1 MTVHV
6 VLNFFLRISASVLV
20 KDALKERP
28 DPEIST
34 WVILTSRRRSRTVQV
49 ECVSKKKIRVRTE
62 QQIRQHSRVSC
73 HKEHQEGKKPNT
85 CPGHLVLG
93 EVINFREVMGEES
106 AGTTGVGK
114 P

>member
-1 MTVHV
+1 MHV
-6 VLNFFLRISASVLV
+6 LLNFFLRISASVLV

-34 WVILTSRRRSRTVQV
+34 WVILTSRRRSLTVQV

-73 HKEHQEGKKPNT
+73 HKEHQEGKNPT
-85 CPGHLVLG
+85 RAQDTWFGGGHLFQG
-93 EVINFREVMGEES
+93 SDGGRKCWNRWG
-106 AGTTGVGK
+106 G
-114 P
+114 